1 MAVRKWAAA
10 AIVALVAIAGVARAQ
25 DASSSQ
31 PAPDKSG
38 FTLVNPTPGADLR
51 AFCTDRPTK
60 GTAPC
65 TVDAGH
71 FQIESDVVNVTW
83 DTSGGADT
91 TTVLYTNPTFKVG
104 LTNTLDL
111 EVNISPYETITS
123 KDRASGVTTR
133 AEGIGD
139 LFVRTKLSLIGDDG
153 GNVAIALDPYVKFPT
168 ANRQVGNGQVEEG
181 IVVPIQIALPAGWSF
196 STDPELDGLKNAL
209 NDGQHANIAG
219 LVAFSHAVSKTVTLS
234 LELWGDENFEPT
246 GHVTQSSADVGLA
259 WIPAAHPN
267 FQLDGGVNLGLN
279 NQTPKAQAYVGV
291 SQRF

>member
-1 MAVRKWAAA
+1 MAVRKWALAA
-10 AIVALVAIAGVARAQ
+10 VVALALSGVARAD
-25 DASSSQ
+25 DAPST

-38 FTLVNPTPGADLR
+38 FTLLNPTPVADLR
-51 AFCTDRPTK
+51 SFCTDRPTK

-71 FQIESDVVNVTW
+71 VQIESDLVNVTW

-91 TTVLYTNPTFKVG
+91 TTVLYTNPTLKLG
-104 LTNTLDL
+104 ITNTLDL
-111 EVNISPYETITS
+111 EFNIAPYVTVAS
-123 KDRASGVTTR
+123 KDRARGVTTR
-133 AEGIGD
+133 AEGVGD
-139 LFVRTKLSLIGDDG
+139 LFVRAKLNLVGDDS

-181 IVVPIQIALPAGWSF
+181 IVVPIQIGLPAGWSF

-209 NDGQHANIAG
+209 SDGQHANIAG
-219 LVAFSHAVSKTVTLS
+219 LVALSHALSKTVTLS
-234 LELWGDENFEPT
+234 LELWGDENFEPS
-246 GHVTQSSADVGLA
+246 GHVTQSSADVGVA
-259 WIPAAHPN
+259 WIPASHPN

-279 NQTPKAQAYVGV
+279 NHTPGAQAYVGV